1 MPNTF
6 WSQVTD
12 EDRKQL
18 LRCVLELKDKA
29 RVVVTHGTETWVRP
43 SGRFF
48 FPFGSLDKISF
59 AFWGML
65 TLTNHDCWHGCIS

>member
-1 MPNTF
+1 MELHDFVVMPNTF

-43 SGRFF
+43 SGRF
-48 FPFGSLDKISF
+48 SF
-59 AFWGML
+59 LLVPWIRSASPSGE
-65 TLTNHDCWHGCIS
+65 C